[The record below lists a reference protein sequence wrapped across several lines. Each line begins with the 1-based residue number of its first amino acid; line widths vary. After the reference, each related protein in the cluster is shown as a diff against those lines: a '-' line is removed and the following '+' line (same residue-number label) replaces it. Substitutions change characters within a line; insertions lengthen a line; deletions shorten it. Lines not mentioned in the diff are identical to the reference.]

1 MIGKHDTT
9 AGSGRRQGVVVVAVL
24 VAAFVMLAAG
34 AWCWLDP
41 ASFAAAT
48 NWPEHEHFLHDAGA
62 FQMGIGVT
70 LLGALWSRDVL
81 AVVLAGAVFTN
92 GLHAVNHL
100 MDQEMGGR
108 AGDPWLIGAVALV
121 ALAGLVVRLRTLRR
135 VPAVRRPGLPRPW
148 TPSVRQAHPAG
159 SPHDRADGPAW

>member
-1 MIGKHDTT
+1 MISESGTT
-9 AGSGRRQGVVVVAVL
+9 AGSPPRRPVVVAAVL
-24 VAAFVMLAAG
+24 VTAFVMLAAG
-34 AWCWLDP
+34 AWCWADP

-70 LLGALWSRDVL
+70 LLGALRWRDVL

-100 MDQEMGGR
+100 MDSDIGGR
-108 AGDPWLIGAVALV
+108 PTDPWAIALVALF
-121 ALAGLVVRLRTLRR
+121 ALAGLVVRLRALRAAAR
-135 VPAVRRPGLPRPW
+135 EAGPPTVVHHRDCGA
-148 TPSVRQAHPAG
+148 TPHR
-159 SPHDRADGPAW
+159 

>member
-1 MIGKHDTT
+1 MIAESEKT
-9 AGSGRRQGVVVVAVL
+9 AGSGWRQGVVVAAVL

-34 AWCWLDP
+34 AWCWVDP

-70 LLGALWSRDVL
+70 LLGALWWRDVL

-92 GLHAVNHL
+92 GLHAVNHF
-100 MDQEMGGR
+100 MDSDLGGR
-108 AGDPWLIGAVALV
+108 PTDPWAIGLVALF
-121 ALAGLVVRLRTLRR
+121 ALAGLVVRLR
-135 VPAVRRPGLPRPW
+135 AVR
-148 TPSVRQAHPAG
+148 AG
-159 SPHDRADGPAW
+159 VNVGARS

>member
-1 MIGKHDTT
+1 MIGENEKT
-9 AGSGRRQGVVVVAVL
+9 AGSGRRQGVVVAAVL
-24 VAAFVMLAAG
+24 VAAVAMLVAG
-34 AWCWLDP
+34 AWCWVDP

-70 LLGALWSRDVL
+70 LLGALWWRDVL

-100 MDQEMGGR
+100 MDSDTGGR
-108 AGDPWLIGAVALV
+108 PSDPWLIGLVALF
-121 ALAGLVVRLRTLRR
+121 ALAGLVVRLRAL
-135 VPAVRRPGLPRPW
+135 
-148 TPSVRQAHPAG
+148 
-159 SPHDRADGPAW
+159 RADADVAARS